1 MYAAALPMWINFME
15 NALAGMPEEFL
26 ERPDG
31 LVSVRIDPKTG
42 LLATATQPDA
52 QFETFRAEHVPQQL
66 AERSSTTSQQTRGE
80 SSTGGVTEQ
89 LF

>member
-1 MYAAALPMWINFME
+1 MRKALE
-15 NALAGMPEEFL
+15 GMPEEFL

-42 LLATATQPDA
+42 LLAAATQPDA
-52 QFETFRAEHVPQQL
+52 QFETFRAENVPQQL
-66 AERSSTTSQQTRGE
+66 AEGSSTTSQQTLGE
-80 SSTGGVTEQ
+80 SGAGGVTEQ